1 MRGPLEIEN
10 KRNTASST
18 QMLATIFG
26 RYGRKTSK
34 SRHSLVGPL
43 WDKLLCRTASVWWSF
58 SRWEERN
65 SREFSVF
72 FSNAIA
78 NRTWVPIGRIR
89 TGKIHNRLFM
99 SHKTVAQTGS
109 PSRAHESWNAISSE
123 KGFVFFFFSCAI
135 FPRGHLFSL
144 DIISFFHWCASQQL
158 RFCLSE
164 FSFLFRSY
172 DPTQQK
178 GHFSS
183 PYRGLLPPVSS

>member
-1 MRGPLEIEN
+1 
-10 KRNTASST
+10 
-18 QMLATIFG
+18 MLATIFG

-123 KGFVFFFFSCAI
+123 KGFVFFFFHAQFFHVGIFFPWILFLSFTDVRHNNCAFVCLNFLFSFVHMTQRNRKAI
-135 FPRGHLFSL
+135 FHLLTEVYCHLF
-144 DIISFFHWCASQQL
+144 HRKEANV
-158 RFCLSE
+158 
-164 FSFLFRSY
+164 
-172 DPTQQK
+172 
-178 GHFSS
+178 GHVTWAE
-183 PYRGLLPPVSS
+183 LANHE